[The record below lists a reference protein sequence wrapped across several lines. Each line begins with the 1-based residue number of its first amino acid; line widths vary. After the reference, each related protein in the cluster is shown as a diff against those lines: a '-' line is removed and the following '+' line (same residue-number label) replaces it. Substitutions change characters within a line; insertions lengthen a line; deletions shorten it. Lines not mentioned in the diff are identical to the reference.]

1 MKGTFEG
8 DFTISRIALCGG
20 SHILQL
26 ILKLCEVPE
35 KGKVFPK
42 HDP

>member
-1 MKGTFEG
+1 MKGTLKETLQSQELHF
-8 DFTISRIALCGG
+8 CGG

-26 ILKLCEVPE
+26 ILQLCEVPE